1 LKLSIAIPV
10 FNEALSL
17 PLLFG
22 ELRPALAAL
31 DCESEVLFIN
41 DGSSDNSLEILIR
54 EAGSDP
60 RIKVLDFS
68 RNFGHQAALT
78 AAIDFSDGDALVM
91 MDADLQDPLDL
102 LPAMLALY
110 HAGYDVVSPQR
121 VARRGDSWFKRQT
134 ASLFYSVMR
143 RLTED
148 RIAPEVGDFRLLS
161 RAAVLAMRQLREQHR
176 FVRGMVGWL
185 GLREA
190 LLPFERRPRA
200 AGETKYSFWSMMRLS
215 WTAITSFSAFPLRA
229 CMAAGFGASG
239 LALLYFFYA
248 AYVYFRRSVVPGWT
262 SIMFLQCLFFGM
274 TLVSI
279 GLVGQYVARIYDES
293 KSRPLYVLSRAINI
307 DVRATQVERAVI
319 LPARESETLAAT
331 ARNANRR

>member
-1 LKLSIAIPV
+1 MKLSVAIPV
-10 FNEALSL
+10 YNEASTL
-17 PLLFG
+17 PQLFA
-22 ELRPALAAL
+22 ELRPILAGL
-31 DCESEVLFIN
+31 DCDYELLFVN
-41 DGSSDNSLEILIR
+41 DGSVDGSLEILKR
-54 EAGSDP
+54 EAESDP
-60 RIKVLDFS
+60 RVKILEFS

-78 AAIDFSDGDALVM
+78 AALDFADGDALVL
-91 MDADLQDPLDL
+91 MDADLQDPPEL
-102 LPAMLALY
+102 LPRMLALY
-110 HAGYDVVSPQR
+110 REGFDVVSPQR
-121 VARRGDSWFKRQT
+121 IARRGDSWFKRKT
-134 ASLFYSVMR
+134 ASLFYSMMR

-148 RIAPEVGDFRLLS
+148 RIPAEVGDFRLLS

-200 AGETKYSFWSMMRLS
+200 AGETKYSLWSMLRLS

-229 CMAAGFGASG
+229 CMLAGFAASG
-239 LALLYFFYA
+239 LALIYFFYA
-248 AYVYFRRSVVPGWT
+248 AFVYYRHSVVPGWT

-293 KSRPLYVLSRAINI
+293 KSRPLYVLTRAINI
-307 DVRATQVERAVI
+307 DPERIQPERVVI
-319 LPARESETLAAT
+319 LPERESGTPMHH
-331 ARNANRR
+331 ANRR